1 MTVSDD
7 EKALAEID
15 EGFQM
20 LGREVSLEM
29 ARRHSIDAK
38 ENWKTNDPESF
49 KKDMEEMCRKIFG
62 DQWRAEYDL
71 MLKEEFPEE
80 N

>member
-7 EKALAEID
+7 KKAMAELD

-20 LGREVSLEM
+20 LGRDVSLEM
-29 ARRHSIDAK
+29 ARRHSIEAK
-38 ENWKTNDPESF
+38 EKWKATDPESF

-62 DQWRAEYDL
+62 DQWRVEYEL